1 MGSHYHI
8 RVLRVDG
15 IRHKLGLFKLVIGL
29 VYKRQTCVAV
39 SIGITVTG
47 EMLARGDDAAVFEP
61 CYISCA
67 EPCDYIGIRRKRT
80 YIDNGI

>member
-1 MGSHYHI
+1 MCCHYHI

-15 IRHKLGLFKLVIGL
+15 IRHKLCLFKLVIGL
-29 VYKRQTCVAV
+29 VYKRQTRVAV

-47 EMLARGDDAAVFEP
+47 EMLAGRDDALTFKP

-67 EPCDYIGIRRKRT
+67 KTADYIGI
-80 YIDNGI
+80 